1 MAALL
6 GIEDFMRKIA
16 AEEKG
21 FTTAFF
27 YRGTETV
34 IVAVESDEDSS
45 LAQMLLEIVAGL
57 LAPFRP
63 AEKIA
68 FKVQLNVAVVIGAIE
83 PVHHER
89 NPGCATF
96 EESDTKFRKAFE
108 YPMCQHARR
117 LDHQTEGMAQGMSRV
132 VGAEGIESHVMK
144 TAHVYG
150 QRAAEFLRL
159 LVKRPVDLVS

>member
-1 MAALL
+1 
-6 GIEDFMRKIA
+6 
-16 AEEKG
+16 
-21 FTTAFF
+21 
-27 YRGTETV
+27 
-34 IVAVESDEDSS
+34 
-45 LAQMLLEIVAGL
+45 MLLEIVAGL
-57 LAPFRP
+57 LARFWP

-108 YPMCQHARR
+108 YPMYQYAHR
-117 LDHQTEGMAQGMSRV
+117 LDHQTERMAQGVNGV
-132 VGAEGIESHVMK
+132 VGAEGIESHMMK

-150 QRAAEFLRL
+150 QRAAEFFRL
-159 LVKRPVDLVS
+159 LVKRPIDLVS

>member
-6 GIEDFMRKIA
+6 GIEDFMGKIA

-57 LAPFRP
+57 LTQFRP
-63 AEKIA
+63 AAKIA
-68 FKVQLNVAVVIGAIE
+68 FKVQLNLTVVIAAVV
-83 PVHHER
+83 PKHHER
-89 NPGCATF
+89 NPRAAAF
-96 EESDTKFRKAFE
+96 DDSDTKPEKALE
-108 YPMCQHARR
+108 YTECQH
-117 LDHQTEGMAQGMSRV
+117 
-132 VGAEGIESHVMK
+132 
-144 TAHVYG
+144 
-150 QRAAEFLRL
+150 
-159 LVKRPVDLVS
+159 DLP